1 MTTAMRSRNYLLT
14 LLFVAAAGMYGCDAL
29 EDATTVN
36 VEIPDYEYS
45 FSCQTTTPATTSE
58 LRDVAYTNFSR
69 RITVNTSDP
78 KFGDLEEYLDED
90 ISMRIDNVQLI
101 ATLLGTSFTISNL
114 EVNAYD
120 SNGTTKVAGFTETSI
135 TSGSIYSAAKMKT
148 FLQTALNRMLS
159 TGTIILEV
167 KGQTNLPSGTT
178 FLITMPV
185 ESTARVELL

>member
-1 MTTAMRSRNYLLT
+1 MRSRNYLLS
-14 LLFVAAAGMYGCDAL
+14 LLFVAAAGLFGCDAL

-36 VEIPDYEYS
+36 VGIPEYS
-45 FSCQTTTPATTSE
+45 YTFSCQTTTPPTVSDLRNGE
-58 LRDVAYTNFSR
+58 LTPFSK

-78 KFGDLEEYLDED
+78 KFSELEEYLDED
-90 ISMRIDNVQLI
+90 ISFRIDNVELI
-101 ATLLGTSFTISNL
+101 ASLTGTQFTITNL
-114 EVNAYD
+114 EVNSYD
-120 SNGTTKVAGFTETSI
+120 ANGTTKVAGFTETTI
-135 TSGSIYSAAKMKT
+135 TSGSTYSASKMKT
-148 FLQTALNRMLS
+148 FLQTSLNRMLS

>member
-1 MTTAMRSRNYLLT
+1 MRSRNFLLS
-14 LLFVAAAGMYGCDAL
+14 LLFVATAGLFGCDAL

-36 VEIPDYEYS
+36 VKIPDYSYT
-45 FSCQTTTPATTSE
+45 FTCQTATPVGIAELKDATLTSF
-58 LRDVAYTNFSR
+58 TK

-78 KFGDLEEYLDED
+78 KFSELEEYLDED
-90 ISMRIDNVQLI
+90 ISFRIDNVELI
-101 ATLLGTSFTISNL
+101 ASLTGTQFTITNL
-114 EVNAYD
+114 EVNSYD
-120 SNGTTKVAGFTETSI
+120 ANGTTKVAGFTETTI
-135 TSGSIYSAAKMKT
+135 TSGSTYSASKMKT
-148 FLQTALNRMLS
+148 FLQTSLNRMLS